1 MLKRVSEVARE
12 LGVEESTIRKWIFE
26 KRIPVVKLGRSV
38 RIKPEDI
45 EKMISDGT
53 QPAIDE

>member
-26 KRIPVVKLGRSV
+26 KKIPVVRLGRSV

-45 EKMISDGT
+45 ENMINSGT
-53 QPAIDE
+53 QPAIND